1 MYVRPTASVERN
13 VDGDCVQCAV
23 SWTRSERPG
32 RRSLCPNGRRVPRTV
47 FQMPFPSGRNT
58 LLLLLFFFSFEVFVE
73 RQESNRAPTE
83 TARQAGRLL
92 PGREEGGRREREGGA
107 GGVTTSTQKKKKN
120 PWNFCEELEGYPE
133 SCNSNKLD
141 SGAPMTSSPAP
152 RCAALR
158 SSEPCGAHT
167 LGAARGKE
175 QGHSAA
181 GQGFDSFFL
190 GRFKSFYAPS

>member
-1 MYVRPTASVERN
+1 MLVNFSESSMYVRPTASVERN

-107 GGVTTSTQKKKKN
+107 GGYDKHPKKKKKIPGISVRSWKDILN
-120 PWNFCEELEGYPE
+120 PATATNWTP
-133 SCNSNKLD
+133 
-141 SGAPMTSSPAP
+141 
-152 RCAALR
+152 ALR
-158 SSEPCGAHT
+158 
-167 LGAARGKE
+167 
-175 QGHSAA
+175 
-181 GQGFDSFFL
+181 
-190 GRFKSFYAPS
+190 